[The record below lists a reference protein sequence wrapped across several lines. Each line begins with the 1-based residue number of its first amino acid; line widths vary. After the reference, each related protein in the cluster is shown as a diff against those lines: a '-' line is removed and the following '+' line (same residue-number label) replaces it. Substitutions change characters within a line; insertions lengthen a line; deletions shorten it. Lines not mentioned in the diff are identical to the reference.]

1 MTLDL
6 HDVQGLVARGYGH
19 LGSAAFLLLTI
30 EDAAAGRRWLGEVSG
45 AVTSADVRRPNR
57 ALHVAF
63 TSTGLERL
71 GLDRGTLE
79 LFSNEFVTG
88 MTTPHRTRILGDLDE
103 NAPAR
108 WEWGGPAGPSVDAV
122 LLLYALN
129 DRELTLFE
137 TEQTRALPAGMSVA
151 RRLGTCDQDGI
162 EPFGFRDGVSQPF
175 VEGLSK
181 TGPPENTVKAGEFLL
196 GYENEYGLYTDRPL
210 LDPSADPDGLLPRDA
225 AGSGRADLGRNGS
238 YLVFRQLRQDVPRFW
253 HFVDSATRT
262 ADGRSDPAARVRLAA
277 KMVGRWPSGAPL
289 TLAPDAD
296 DPALADANDFAFHE
310 HDRRGARC
318 PIGSHIRRSNPR
330 DSLDPRP
337 GSAAS
342 FEINRRH
349 RLLRRGR
356 EYGTAAVDRGGAG
369 RRRPRRPRSPL
380 RLPERQHP
388 APVRVRQPHLA
399 EQPEVRR
406 PLRRRRPARRAVGAA
421 RGDVHDAHR
430 RRPRAR
436 DERPSVRL
444 GQGRRLLPPPRS
456 RCASLSGRPTRS
468 ALTCHSRAVV
478 AVSYEDLW
486 DFLALRLAK

>member
-88 MTTPHRTRILGDLDE
+88 MTTPHRTRILGDLEE

-108 WEWGGPAGPSVDAV
+108 WEWGGPDRAVGRRRPAPVRTKRSRAHACSRRSRPGPS
-122 LLLYALN
+122 
-129 DRELTLFE
+129 R
-137 TEQTRALPAGMSVA
+137 PGMSVA

-210 LDPSADPDGLLPRDA
+210 LDPSADPDGRASTRRRRLRAGRSRPQRQLPRVPA
-225 AGSGRADLGRNGS
+225 AAPGRAPVLA
-238 YLVFRQLRQDVPRFW
+238 LRRHRHP
-253 HFVDSATRT
+253 
-262 ADGRSDPAARVRLAA
+262 DGRREERPRGPCTPRRED
-277 KMVGRWPSGAPL
+277 GR
-289 TLAPDAD
+289 
-296 DPALADANDFAFHE
+296 ALAERRAADA
-310 HDRRGARC
+310 RTRC
-318 PIGSHIRRSNPR
+318 GR
-330 DSLDPRP
+330 PRP
-337 GSAAS
+337 G
-342 FEINRRH
+342 
-349 RLLRRGR
+349 GR
-356 EYGTAAVDRGGAG
+356 ERLRLPRARPARCALPDRLSHSPLESSRLARSEARLCSLVRDQPAPPPPSTRSRIRPAAVDRGGAG
-369 RRRPRRPRSPL
+369 RGRPRRPRSPL

-406 PLRRRRPARRAVGAA
+406 PLRRRRPARRAVSAA

-430 RRPRAR
+430 GCPRAR
-436 DERPSVRL
+436 DERPTVRL

-456 RCASLSGRPTRS
+456 RCA
-468 ALTCHSRAVV
+468 
-478 AVSYEDLW
+478 
-486 DFLALRLAK
+486 LRYLAKQSRPQAGPMA